1 MSTYIPASLKEAHDR
16 LETAQ
21 QEYYVA
27 YEKAHPASW
36 RIGVGSGTSSSTML
50 WRPLSQGTRVSMRR
64 SLWSA

>member
-27 YEKAHPASW
+27 YEKAHPSFEADRSW
-36 RIGVGSGTSSSTML
+36 FRDFLKHDV
-50 WRPLSQGTRVSMRR
+50 V
-64 SLWSA
+64 